1 MSRTLTYIIDIN
13 VINNGIIHS
22 PEREGF
28 IEKEGVDPLS

>member
-1 MSRTLTYIIDIN
+1 MNRTLTYVIDIN

-28 IEKEGVDPLS
+28 IKKEGVGPLS